1 MPEVEHYDAVVLGS
15 GEAGK
20 FMSWHLSS
28 TGKRVANIE
37 RKYIGGA
44 CPNVACLPSK
54 NIVHSAKV
62 INYLRQAGEFGISL
76 GNWQVSM
83 PAVRARKRR
92 MVDDLQQ
99 IHLGNYKKSGAE
111 IVRGSGR
118 FIDQKTFEVSLL
130 EGGTRILRGDQIFL
144 NTGTRATIGA
154 TPGLAESA
162 PLTHVE
168 ALELDTVPEHL
179 LILGGGYV
187 GLEFAQAMRRFGSRV
202 TLIERNDRLLHR
214 EDPDVCE
221 AMHQLCDSE
230 QITVATGINVTRAEG
245 TSGDHVRLHTLKGS
259 DEQILEGSHLLVA
272 TGRTPNTE
280 NLNLDVAGVALT
292 DRGYFK
298 VNDRLETTA
307 PGVWAMGDCAGT
319 PLFTHMSFDDFR
331 TVRDNLAG
339 ENRTTTGRLVPS
351 CMFTDPELAHVGLTE
366 TAAKRQ
372 NIPYRLA
379 KIPMA
384 AVLRTRTLYETTG
397 FLKALVSKTDDR
409 ILGFTGF
416 GIGAGELMST
426 VQLAMTTGLPYT
438 ALRDLI
444 VAHPTLS
451 EGLVSLFSAIPA
463 A

>member
-54 NIVHSAKV
+54 SIVHSAK
-62 INYLRQAGEFGISL
+62 IISYFRLAEEFGIPH

-92 MVDDLQQ
+92 MVDELQQ

-118 FIDQKTFEVSLL
+118 FIDQKIFEVSLL
-130 EGGTRILRGDQIFL
+130 EGGTRILHGDQIFL
-144 NTGTRATIGA
+144 NTGTRATINA

-187 GLEFAQAMRRFGSRV
+187 GLEFAHAMRRFGSRV
-202 TLIERNDRLLHR
+202 TIIEHNDRLLPR
-214 EDPDVCE
+214 EDPDVSE

-230 QITVATGINVTRAEG
+230 QITVATGINVTRVEG
-245 TSGDHVRLHTLKGS
+245 TSGDHVRLHALKDS
-259 DEQILEGSHLLVA
+259 DEQILEGSHLLVS

-319 PLFTHMSFDDFR
+319 PHFTHMSFDDFR

-339 ENRTTTGRLVPS
+339 KNRTTTGRLVPS

-366 TAAKRQ
+366 TAAKQQ

-384 AVLRTRTLYETTG
+384 AVLRTRTLSETTG

-416 GIGAGELMST
+416 GIGAGELMNT

>member
-1 MPEVEHYDAVVLGS
+1 MPDVEHYDAVVLGS

-20 FMSWHLSS
+20 YMAWHLSS
-28 TGKRVANIE
+28 NGKRVANIE

-54 NIVHSAKV
+54 SIVHSAKV
-62 INYLRQAGEFGISL
+62 ITYLRQAGEFGIPQ
-76 GNWQVSM
+76 GNWQVDM
-83 PAVRARKRR
+83 PAVRARKRK
-92 MVDDLQQ
+92 MVDELQQ
-99 IHLGNYKKSGAE
+99 IHLANYKKSGAE

-118 FIDQKTFEVSLL
+118 FVDQKTFEVSLL
-130 EGGTRILRGDQIFL
+130 DGGTRILHGDQIFL
-144 NTGTRATIGA
+144 NTGTRATIDA

-168 ALELDTVPEHL
+168 ALELDIVPEHL

-187 GLEFAQAMRRFGSRV
+187 GLELAHAMRRFGSRV
-202 TLIERNDRLLHR
+202 TIIERNDKLVHR
-214 EDPDVCE
+214 EDPDVSD

-230 QITVATGINVTRAEG
+230 KITVATGVRVSHVEG
-245 TSGDHVRLHTLKGS
+245 TSGDHVRLHALKGN
-259 DEQILEGSHLLVA
+259 DELILEGSHLLVA
-272 TGRTPNTE
+272 AGRTPNTE
-280 NLNLDVAGVALT
+280 NLGVELAGVALT

-298 VNDRLETTA
+298 VNERLETTA
-307 PGVWAMGDCAGT
+307 PDVWAMGDCAGT
-319 PLFTHMSFDDFR
+319 PHFTHMSFDDFR

-339 ENRTTTGRLVPS
+339 KNHTTTGRLVPS
-351 CMFTDPELAHVGLTE
+351 CMFTDPELAQVGLTE
-366 TAAKRQ
+366 TAAKHQ
-372 NIPYRLA
+372 NVPYRLA

-384 AVLRTRTLYETTG
+384 AVLRTRTLSETTG
-397 FLKALVSKTDDR
+397 FLKALVSTTDDR

-416 GIGAGELMST
+416 GVGAGELMTT

-451 EGLVSLFSAIPA
+451 EGIVTLFSAVPSA
-463 A
+463 